1 VIVVFDGECLL
12 CSRAVQFLLTHDHK
26 QVLQFATIQST
37 AGVALVELAG
47 LKVDRLETML
57 LFDEGTLKKDTAAL
71 FRIFHQLGW
80 PWRLAWVAWI
90 VPSPVRNAA
99 YRFVARHRNR
109 LFGRRRR
116 CFVPAPEDKGR
127 FIEQ

>member
-12 CSRAVQFLLTHDHK
+12 CSRAVKFLLTHDRK
-26 QVLQFATIQST
+26 QVLQFAAVQSA
-37 AGVALVELAG
+37 AGAALVELAG
-47 LKVDRLETML
+47 LNIDRLETML
-57 LFDEGTLKKDTAAL
+57 LFNEGTLNKDTAAL

-90 VPSPVRNAA
+90 VPSPLRNAA

-109 LFGRRRR
+109 LFGHRQR
-116 CFVPAPEDKGR
+116 CFVPAPEDKAR
-127 FIEQ
+127 FI